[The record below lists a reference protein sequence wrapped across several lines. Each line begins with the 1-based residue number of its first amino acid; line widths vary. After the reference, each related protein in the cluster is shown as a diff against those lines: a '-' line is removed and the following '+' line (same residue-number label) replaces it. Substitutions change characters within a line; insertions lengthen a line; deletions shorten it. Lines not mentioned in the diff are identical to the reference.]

1 MLMSARVE
9 RWRNLGTTESGWYDR
24 MVSGYADPPK
34 LLKSYAGLIAAFN
47 TLFAGFLWLI
57 RRRNQRLPERI
68 VTRDLV
74 LLGVATHKVSRLITK
89 DKVTSAV
96 RAPFTE
102 FEGQTGIA
110 SEVAEKPRGRGFR
123 YAMGELI
130 T

>member
-1 MLMSARVE
+1 
-9 RWRNLGTTESGWYDR
+9 LGTGTGWYDR
-24 MVSGYADPPK
+24 QVSGYSDPPK
-34 LLKSYAGLIAAFN
+34 PLTSYAGLIAAFN
-47 TLFAGFLWLI
+47 GLFAGFLWLL
-57 RRRNQRLPERI
+57 RRRHERLPDRI
-68 VTRDLV
+68 ETRDLV

-110 SEVAEKPRGRGFR
+110 SELSEKPRGQGFR
-123 YAMGELI
+123 YAMGELV